1 MLGPDHLLFLLALG
15 LVGLQKRLGWMVG
28 LLATGLAGSSLGL
41 VLPGL
46 PLAEPLV
53 ALSLVVVGLVL
64 LGRLPALLLV
74 PAFALHGYVLSAS
87 VIGWEPNP
95 IAFYLVGLLISQGL
109 LLATSLTLVR
119 RWGTGLNPAQLRLHG
134 RDPDRR
140 WAPASPGRPWCPDR
154 GRDSPTGRWPAPSQ
168 LGPRRPIPPA
178 RDCGDRLFRG
188 WQIHAV
194 TPAAVE
200 QRPAPGRAGE

>member
-1 MLGPDHLLFLLALG
+1 MFNLRLGAALPLGAAALLLLSAAPASAHHLMGLFHLSPSPLSGLVSGLAHPMLGPDHLLFLLALG

-53 ALSLVVVGLVL
+53 ALSLVVVALVL
-64 LGRLPALLLV
+64 LGRLPALLLL

-109 LLATSLTLVR
+109 LLATALTLVR
-119 RWGTGLNPAQLRLHG
+119 RWGTGLNPAQLRL
-134 RDPDRR
+134 
-140 WAPASPGRPWCPDR
+140 
-154 GRDSPTGRWPAPSQ
+154 T
-168 LGPRRPIPPA
+168 
-178 RDCGDRLFRG
+178 
-188 WQIHAV
+188 
-194 TPAAVE
+194 
-200 QRPAPGRAGE
+200 AGILIGVGSSFAWSALVP